1 VTSLQKENSPNAA
14 LSKMIVL
21 QKYENRSYPAI
32 DVIYNYEL
40 HLTQAISS
48 VDRSSH
54 LKNYYFLYT
63 NKHLSL

>member
-40 HLTQAISS
+40 HLTQAISK
-48 VDRSSH
+48 VQ
-54 LKNYYFLYT
+54 
-63 NKHLSL
+63 